1 MLDCNCDAKS
11 PIWVFDSGRIT
22 AKDLLPIQSFSYGP
36 LIYDLERANVT
47 IGRLTCSGMTKS
59 ETDSV
64 SCNSLKLD
72 GIVNSGIYAL
82 QDEYQAPRLGYCDM
96 SSGGYFADLERPI
109 GFVEPFR
116 DPGRIIFS
124 VFRETGEFI
133 NQGSYITFDTIV
145 ENTGNHID
153 ISTGIFTCP
162 YDGLYQFSFSA
173 LSGEHGYTSV
183 EVLIN
188 GEREFEIHT
197 YEEGNASLLSYTW
210 IFRLAQGDEVQL
222 YIMDGA
228 IRVNYPYRATFS
240 GQLIKLS

>member
-1 MLDCNCDAKS
+1 M
-11 PIWVFDSGRIT
+11 
-22 AKDLLPIQSFSYGP
+22 PIQSFSYGP

-109 GFVEPFR
+109 GFVEAFK

-124 VFRETGEFI
+124 VFRESGNDI
-133 NQGSYITFDTIV
+133 NEGSYITFDTIV

>member
-1 MLDCNCDAKS
+1 
-11 PIWVFDSGRIT
+11 
-22 AKDLLPIQSFSYGP
+22 LPIQSFSYGP

-109 GFVEPFR
+109 GFVEAFK

-124 VFRETGEFI
+124 VFRESGNDI
-133 NQGSYITFDTIV
+133 NEGSYITFDTIV

-173 LSGEHGYTSV
+173 TSGEHGYTLV
-183 EVLIN
+183 QVQIN
-188 GEREFEIHT
+188 GEIEFYIYN
-197 YEEGNASLLSYTW
+197 YEEGNRSLLSYTW
-210 IFRLAQGDEVQL
+210 MFLLAQGDEVRL
-222 YIMDGA
+222 YIVDGA
-228 IRVNYPYRATFS
+228 IAVSHRATFS